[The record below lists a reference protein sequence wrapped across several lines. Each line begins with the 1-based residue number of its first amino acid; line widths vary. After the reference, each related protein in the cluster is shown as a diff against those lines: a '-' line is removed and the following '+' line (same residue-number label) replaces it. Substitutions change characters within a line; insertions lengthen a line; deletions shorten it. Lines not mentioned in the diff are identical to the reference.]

1 MFEIRDFHKN
11 VYVDGNILFDSEKK
25 VSYTDVIAFSTIKKE
40 DCKNLIKTDK
50 IFQDNGQDF
59 HSITN
64 ELINEDDVIYHA
76 AGNVVSYGLEKKLS
90 NPYNCIFTYNRNLFD
105 MNVILKSSVDKNT
118 VFGNTDISAVSIY
131 RTLNS
136 LSSVNR
142 MLFQSILS
150 NYELFAMNILITCY
164 LRFERVK
171 DLFLTNNQFKGMS
184 DKEVVL
190 KLRTSHYN
198 NFKNTVHYL
207 FTTIL
212 DIHLP
217 DFSYLIKAYDKRNN
231 LAHRYFTTK
240 YGEALVIKDCE
251 LRELVIETNK
261 FVYELFE
268 KVIDKVYNS

>member
-1 MFEIRDFHKN
+1 MFEIKKFHKD
-11 VYVDGNILFDSEKK
+11 VYVDGNILFDSDKE
-25 VSYTDVIAFSTIKKE
+25 VSYTDVVAFSTIKKE
-40 DCKNLIKTDK
+40 DCKKVIKPNK
-50 IFQDNGQDF
+50 VIQDNGKDF
-59 HSITN
+59 QCVTN
-64 ELINEDDVIYHA
+64 KLICEDDVIYNA
-76 AGNVVSYGLEKKLS
+76 IGDVVSNGKERKLS
-90 NPYNCIFTYNRNLFD
+90 NPYNCIYTYNQNILD
-105 MNVILKSSVDKNT
+105 MNEILKSEINKSMP
-118 VFGNTDISAVSIY
+118 FGDTDISAVSIY

-150 NYELFAMNILITCY
+150 NYELFAMDILITCY

-171 DLFLTNNQFKGMS
+171 DLFLKSNQFNGMS
-184 DKEVVL
+184 DKKVAL

-207 FTTIL
+207 YTTIL

-251 LRELVIETNK
+251 LKELVSETNK

-268 KVIDKVYNS
+268 KVIDKVYSY